1 MVAPT
6 RCAAVAALAAL
17 CTTSAAGTAHHLP
30 NRTEPQGQHHR
41 SESSAVRGLVPPVSA
56 GGGLLE
62 VTQKFTDFMIEK
74 FTGDL
79 RTLVSSI
86 PAPQSLAAQVWTEG
100 ALLTRCCWLFR

>member
-1 MVAPT
+1 MVALA
-6 RCAAVAALAAL
+6 RCAAAVALAAL
-17 CTTSAAGTAHHLP
+17 CTTSSAGTAHHLS
-30 NRTEPQGQHHR
+30 NRTEPQDQHGNR

-62 VTQKFTDFMIEK
+62 VTQKFTNFMIEK

-86 PAPQSLAAQVWTEG
+86 RAPLSQLRSGRSGEH
-100 ALLTRCCWLFR
+100 LLTRC

>member
-1 MVAPT
+1 MVAPA
-6 RCAAVAALAAL
+6 RCAAAVALAAL
-17 CTTSAAGTAHHLP
+17 CTASSAGTAHHLS
-30 NRTEPQGQHHR
+30 NRTVEGQDQHHRNR

-79 RTLVSSI
+79 TTLVSSI
-86 PAPQSLAAQVWTEG
+86 PAPLSHLRCGRSGEH
-100 ALLTRCCWLFR
+100 LLTRC

>member
-1 MVAPT
+1 MVVPA
-6 RCAAVAALAAL
+6 RCAAVVALAAL
-17 CTTSAAGTAHHLP
+17 CTTSSAGTYNHLP
-30 NRTEPQGQHHR
+30 SRTEPQDQHHRNR

-62 VTQKFTDFMIEK
+62 VTQKFTNFMIEK

-86 PAPQSLAAQVWTEG
+86 PAPLSQLRCGRSGEH
-100 ALLTRCCWLFR
+100 LLTRC